1 MSTINM
7 HGDTD
12 FGRRQRADERQYRLL
27 LCAVYPFFLV
37 LAVAARMTRHE
48 SPVFPAGRSVFA
60 QAHAAANT
68 CLPFAFR

>member
-12 FGRRQRADERQYRLL
+12 FARRQRADQRQYKLL

-37 LAVAARMTRHE
+37 QAVAARMARHE

-60 QAHAAANT
+60 QAHAAANA
-68 CLPFAFR
+68 CLPFVFR